1 MDKKEGV
8 TMGDPRVVDQST
20 VYCIF
25 SDDYKLESISTIN
38 GRSDAVKLML
48 FDNTFRVASTDTE
61 TYNSF
66 ELSKNKIEI
75 TDLGPDQKKGLG
87 GLFGKKK

>member
-1 MDKKEGV
+1 
-8 TMGDPRVVDQST
+8 
-20 VYCIF
+20 
-25 SDDYKLESISTIN
+25 
-38 GRSDAVKLML
+38 ML
-48 FDNTFRVASTDTE
+48 FDNTFRVASTDAE